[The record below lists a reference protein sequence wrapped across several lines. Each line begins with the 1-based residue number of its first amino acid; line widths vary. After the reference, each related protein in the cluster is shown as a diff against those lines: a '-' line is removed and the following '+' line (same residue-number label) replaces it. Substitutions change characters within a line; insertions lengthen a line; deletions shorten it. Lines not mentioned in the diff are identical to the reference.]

1 MIYENQIIYGL
12 YGRAEAKVEVDAGT
26 GAGAGSACIDLYRR
40 NAKHQRNR
48 KRAAISVRFYLALK
62 A

>member
-12 YGRAEAKVEVDAGT
+12 YGRVEAKVEVDAGT
-26 GAGAGSACIDLYRR
+26 GAGSACIDLYRR

>member
-1 MIYENQIIYGL
+1 MIYENQIICGL
-12 YGRAEAKVEVDAGT
+12 YGRAVAEVDA

-48 KRAAISVRFYLALK
+48 KRAAISVRFKLALK

>member
-1 MIYENQIIYGL
+1 MIYENQIICGL
-12 YGRAEAKVEVDAGT
+12 YGRAVAEVD
-26 GAGAGSACIDLYRR
+26 AGAGSACIDLYRR

-48 KRAAISVRFYLALK
+48 KRAAISVRFKLALK